1 VRSKFQS
8 RFQGK
13 RCLRGSIID
22 LIYIEDI
29 QYLFAQYICDMQG
42 FISERYIRRSG
53 AEPGFEKSY
62 QGVPTMTVRRTV
74 LKSVFAAAGLALLGT
89 TVAAEE
95 LDTLKEK
102 GVIRI
107 AMSGA
112 YPPFNFVNDQNE
124 VVGFDAAIGTEIA
137 KRMGLEA
144 EIVTTAWDGIIGGL
158 LANKYDAI
166 VGSMTITDERDE
178 VVDFVGPYY
187 SDKRAIFTKPG
198 SGIGSLEDLEGK
210 KVGLTLGETHEEWA
224 REKGYDIN
232 TYKGLPELLLELE
245 NGRVDAIV
253 NDSIAA
259 ILAMGAKGQE
269 FEMFADPTT
278 EPFGAGI
285 AIREGSPELAA
296 AMQEALQSMMDDG
309 TYLALANE
317 WVGADIR

>member
-1 VRSKFQS
+1 
-8 RFQGK
+8 
-13 RCLRGSIID
+13 
-22 LIYIEDI
+22 
-29 QYLFAQYICDMQG
+29 
-42 FISERYIRRSG
+42 
-53 AEPGFEKSY
+53 
-62 QGVPTMTVRRTV
+62 MTFRRTV
-74 LKSVFAAAGLALLGT
+74 LKSALAAIGLATLGPSVAAAD
-89 TVAAEE
+89 E
-95 LDTLKEK
+95 LETLQEK

-124 VVGFDAAIGTEIA
+124 VVGFDPAVGTEIA
-137 KRMGLEA
+137 RRMGLEA

-166 VGSMTITDERDE
+166 VGSMTITEERDE

-187 SDKRAIFTKPG
+187 SDKRAIFTRPG
-198 SGIGSLEDLEGK
+198 SGISSLEDLEDVR
-210 KVGLTLGETHEEWA
+210 VGLTLGETHEAWA
-224 REKGYDIN
+224 REKGYDIS

-259 ILAMGAKGQE
+259 ILALGEKGQE

-285 AIREGSPELAA
+285 AIREGNPELAA
-296 AMQEALQSMMDDG
+296 AMQEALDSMMEDG
-309 TYLALANE
+309 TYLELAE
-317 WVGADIR
+317 KWIGADIR

>member
-1 VRSKFQS
+1 MK
-8 RFQGK
+8 
-13 RCLRGSIID
+13 
-22 LIYIEDI
+22 
-29 QYLFAQYICDMQG
+29 LF
-42 FISERYIRRSG
+42 
-53 AEPGFEKSY
+53 
-62 QGVPTMTVRRTV
+62 RTFFKPAIV
-74 LKSVFAAAGLALLGT
+74 AVGLTAAGLS
-89 TVAAEE
+89 VAAADE
-95 LDTLKEK
+95 LESLKEA

-124 VVGFDAAIGTEIA
+124 VVGFDAAIGAEIA
-137 KRMGLEA
+137 RRMGLEA

-166 VGSMTITDERDE
+166 VGSMTITAERDE

-187 SDKRAIFTKPG
+187 SDSRAIFSNPG
-198 SGIGSLEDLEGK
+198 SGINSLEDLEGMR
-210 KVGLTLGETHEEWA
+210 VGLTLGETHEDWA
-224 REKGYDIN
+224 RERGYSIN

-259 ILAMGAKGQE
+259 ILAMTAKGQE

-285 AIREGSPELAA
+285 AIREGNPELAA
-296 AMQEALQSMMDDG
+296 EMQAALDSMMEDG
-309 TYLALANE
+309 TYLRLAEE

>member
-1 VRSKFQS
+1 METEMNS
-8 RFQGK
+8 R
-13 RCLRGSIID
+13 RMI
-22 LIYIEDI
+22 
-29 QYLFAQYICDMQG
+29 
-42 FISERYIRRSG
+42 
-53 AEPGFEKSY
+53 
-62 QGVPTMTVRRTV
+62 
-74 LKSVFAAAGLALLGT
+74 LKTAVVAAGLAATGLT
-89 TVAAEE
+89 AASADE
-95 LDTLKEK
+95 LETLKEE

-124 VVGFDAAIGTEIA
+124 VVGFDPAIGAEIA
-137 KRMGLEA
+137 DRMGLEA

-166 VGSMTITDERDE
+166 VGSMTITEDRDE

-187 SDKRAIFTKPG
+187 SDKRAIFSNPG
-198 SGIGSLEDLEGK
+198 AGIDSLEDLEGV

-224 REKGYDIN
+224 RERGYDIN

-259 ILAMGAKGQE
+259 ILAMTAKGQE
-269 FEMFADPTT
+269 YEMFADPTT

-285 AIREGSPELAA
+285 AIREGNPDLAA
-296 AMQEALQSMMDDG
+296 EMQAALDSMMEDG
-309 TYLALANE
+309 TYLEIAEE
-317 WVGADIR
+317 WIGDDIR